1 LGREVFLGIGEF
13 WITIARERHYPYQ
26 KMIRKMLD
34 YYVSHYKSA

>member
-13 WITIARERHYPYQ
+13 WITVAREQRYPYQ
-26 KMIRKMLD
+26 KMIKKVLD